1 MSSTASF
8 DSPYA
13 LSFSVMRSGGR
24 QSNALDRSIN
34 IAATYSFLS
43 KAFIHSSVIASK
55 TDWQLKPFRNAE
67 RYGSKCFSKCSLSC
81 PSRARSKSFDV
92 MGKILMGLKLHV

>member
-13 LSFSVMRSGGR
+13 LSFSVIRSGGR
-24 QSNALDRSIN
+24 QSNALDKSIN

-43 KAFIHSSVIASK
+43 KAFLQCSVIASK
-55 TDWQLKPFRNAE
+55 TDWQLKPLRKAE
-67 RYGSKCFSKCSLSC
+67 RYG
-81 PSRARSKSFDV
+81 
-92 MGKILMGLKLHV
+92 